1 MAVPDT
7 VTGRYLGGGHVKFS
21 HRSTLVQVGA
31 ALLLG
36 GVVVGVVAYWSSSDD
51 DPKPCKPASQSATN
65 LAASNL
71 CTALG
76 KADLPKVLGI
86 PKAQTAFGGAMTQPS
101 DNGGEPS
108 VHVLYS
114 VGPYEVILATHKP
127 GTVKETEKI
136 AGHAAT
142 TVTGTAGGRQLYNL
156 VVSYDAAGSGFYS
169 VDVMRPDGTPMTQ
182 DDSLRMARAVAEK
195 VLPTLAEWRN

>member
-1 MAVPDT
+1 M
-7 VTGRYLGGGHVKFS
+7 KFS
-21 HRSTLVQVGA
+21 HRSTLVQIGA
-31 ALLLG
+31 ALVLG
-36 GVVVGVVAYWSSSDD
+36 GAVVGLVAYWSSASDD
-51 DPKPCKPASQSATN
+51 PQPCKPASQSATN
-65 LAASNL
+65 LTAANL

-76 KADLPKVLGI
+76 KADLPKVLGL
-86 PKAQTAFGGAMTQPS
+86 PKADAAFGGAMTQPG

-114 VGPYEVILATHKP
+114 VGPYEVIVATHKP

-156 VVSYDAAGSGFYS
+156 TVSYDAAGSGFYS
-169 VDVMRPDGTPMTQ
+169 VDVMKTDGAPMTQ
-182 DDSLRMARAVAEK
+182 DESLRLERAVAAK